1 MKQIQRQETKLKA
14 QEDEVLHLRAQLED
28 ADTEVIMYYMFIVR
42 LLSDLFLSFL
52 AEAKG
57 SDLKAGE
64 ILHMQL
70 FSCMAN

>member
-28 ADTEVIMYYMFIVR
+28 ADTEVMYYMFIVR

>member
-1 MKQIQRQETKLKA
+1 M
-14 QEDEVLHLRAQLED
+14 LHLRAQLED
-28 ADTEVIMYYMFIVR
+28 ADTEVMYCMLIVM

-57 SDLKAGE
+57 SDPEADE

>member
-28 ADTEVIMYYMFIVR
+28 ADTEVMYYMFIVM
-42 LLSDLFLSFL
+42 LLSDLLLSFL